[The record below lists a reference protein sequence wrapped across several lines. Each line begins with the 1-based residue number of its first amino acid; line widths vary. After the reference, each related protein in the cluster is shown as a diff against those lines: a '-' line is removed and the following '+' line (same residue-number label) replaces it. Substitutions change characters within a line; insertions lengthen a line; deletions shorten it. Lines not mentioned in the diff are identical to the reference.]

1 MARKTVYNAIVND
14 KDWQE
19 VNQDNKALLEEFVEY
34 CESTDKSEGTVINY
48 ISDIK
53 ICFTWN
59 LKANKN
65 IFFVDFSK
73 RDFMKYQNYLLNT
86 LNLSPNRIRRLRSSL
101 SSMSNFIESMMDDEY
116 ENYRNIVNRIPAPS
130 KDEVREKT
138 VLTDEQ
144 ITDLLD
150 ALVIKKEYQK
160 ACVLALAWASG
171 SRKSE
176 LLRFKPSY
184 FIEDNII
191 YGSLYKTPEKIKT
204 KGRGRKLGKQLNKF
218 ILVSKFKPYFDLWM
232 EERKRMDLPEEMQD
246 VLFIAKKKDDWQ
258 PVKISTLDSWAMQ
271 YSKLLKVD
279 FYFHCLRHN
288 FTTGLSQA
296 GVPASVIKEVV
307 GWENVAM
314 VDVYDDQ
321 VVDDKL
327 GKYFDE
333 NGIKKVENKTLEEL

>member
-14 KDWQE
+14 IDWKE
-19 VNQDNKALLEEFVEY
+19 VNQDNKALLEEFIEY

-48 ISDIK
+48 MSDIK
-53 ICFTWN
+53 ICFIWN
-59 LKANKN
+59 LKFNKN
-65 IFFVDFSK
+65 TFFVDFSK

-101 SSMSNFIESMMDDEY
+101 SSMANFIESMMDDKF
-116 ENYRNIVNRIPAPS
+116 ENYRNQVNRIPVPNG
-130 KDEVREKT
+130 DDVREKT

-144 ITDLLD
+144 VQKLLD
-150 ALVIKKEYQK
+150 HLVEKEEYQK
-160 ACVLALAWASG
+160 ACVFALAWSSG

-184 FIEDNII
+184 FVDENII
-191 YGSLYKTPEKIKT
+191 FGSLYKTPEKIKT

-218 ILVSKFKPYFDLWM
+218 ILANKFKPYFDLWI
-232 EERKRMDLPEEMQD
+232 EQRNKMDLPEELRD
-246 VLFIAKKKDDWQ
+246 VLFVVKRKDGWQ
-258 PVKISTLDSWAMQ
+258 PVKISTLDSWSAQ
-271 YSKLLKVD
+271 FSKLLEVD

-296 GVPASVIKEVV
+296 GVPASVIKEIV

-314 VDVYDDQ
+314 VDIYDDQ
-321 VVDDKL
+321 EVDDKL

-333 NGIKKVENKTLEEL
+333 NGIKKVESKTLEEL